1 MPSVVIFRERLLP
14 QSETFIRSQVGSM
27 SKFKGIYAGCRHIPG
42 LDLSDSPMIVMDLRL
57 IGRVEELALKAARW
71 APLLAARLMKYEPV
85 LLHAHFGPDGALAVP
100 LARKLK
106 IPLIVTFHGY
116 DACQT
121 DQTFRKDRRGRRYLR
136 GRDALKGE
144 ASRFIAVSDYI
155 ARKLVEQGF
164 PREKIQVHYIGV
176 DTVQFRPDPAVPR
189 KRIVLFVG
197 RLIQN
202 KGCEYLIRAME
213 PIQRE
218 MPDAELVIL
227 GDGPLRT
234 VLEKQAKAV
243 LQRYRFLGFQSSEA
257 VRDWMTQAS
266 VLCTPSIVDA
276 SGAAEGFGIVFIE
289 AQACGLPV
297 VSFSTGGI
305 PEAVAHGETGYLAP
319 EKDWRSLSRYVVTLL
334 KNQDVWKRFSS
345 AGKERVK
352 KLFDVR
358 RQTEKLEHI
367 YEDVI
372 QGGCLQTSGRDNRQ
386 PIVNY
391 FMRTDKPIDIG
402 NYTNTKSA

>member
-1 MPSVVIFRERLLP
+1 
-14 QSETFIRSQVGSM
+14 M
-27 SKFKGIYAGCRHIPG
+27 SKFKGIYAGCRQVSG
-42 LDLSDSPMIVMDLRL
+42 LDLSDSPMVVMGPHM
-57 IGRVEELALKAARW
+57 IGQVEELALKAARW

-85 LLHAHFGPDGALAVP
+85 LLHAHFGPDGALALP

-106 IPLIVTFHGY
+106 VPLIATFHGY
-116 DACQT
+116 DACHT
-121 DQTFRKDRRGRRYLR
+121 DQAFRKDRRGRRYLR

-144 ASRFIAVSDYI
+144 ASRFIAVSDFI
-155 ARKLVEQGF
+155 ARRLVEQGF
-164 PREKIQVHYIGV
+164 PGEKIQVHYIGV
-176 DTVQFRPDPAVPR
+176 DTVQFRPNPTVTR
-189 KRIVLFVG
+189 KQIVLFVG

-213 PIQRE
+213 PIQRNI
-218 MPDAELVIL
+218 PDAELVIL

-234 VLEKQAKAV
+234 ALEKQAKVV
-243 LQRYRFLGFQSSEA
+243 LRRFRFLGFQSPEA

-266 VLCTPSIVDA
+266 VLCTPSIVDV

-289 AQACGLPV
+289 AQASGLPV

-305 PEAVAHGETGYLAP
+305 PEAVVHGETGYLAP
-319 EKDWRSLSRYVVTLL
+319 EKDWRSLSRYLEILL

-345 AGKERVK
+345 AGKERVA

-358 RQTEKLEHI
+358 RQTEKLEQI

-372 QGGCLQTSGRDNRQ
+372 QDSCLQTNRRDNRQ
-386 PIVNY
+386 PILSY
-391 FMRTDKPIDIG
+391 AMRTDKHFDID
-402 NYTNTKSA
+402 NYTNAKSA